1 VESQRY
7 ARTVSVDGTA
17 GVIEVRHDR
26 AGFALRARLELA
38 RPAPRAAIAGRLR
51 RLFDLGADPAAIG
64 SWLRRDP
71 RLARRLRLR
80 PGIRVP
86 GAWDGFELAVRA
98 VLGQQVRVA
107 AATRLAGRLVELHG
121 RRLPG
126 GGVGPGLTHLF
137 PEPAELLRVSAAR
150 LGLPRRRA
158 ETLARLARGVAAGEL
173 RLDAA
178 ADLDAAVAALEAVP
192 GIGPWTAHY
201 VAMRALREPD
211 AFPAGDLG
219 LRRAL
224 GRPGRPAAAARV
236 AAQAEAWRPWRAY
249 AAMLLWSVPR

>member
-1 VESQRY
+1 L
-7 ARTVSVDGTA
+7 
-17 GVIEVRHDR
+17 
-26 AGFALRARLELA
+26 ALRARLRLA
-38 RPAPRAAIAGRLR
+38 RPAPVDAIAERIR
-51 RLFDLGADPAAIG
+51 RLFDLGADPAAIARR
-64 SWLRRDP
+64 LRRDP
-71 RLARRLRLR
+71 RLARRLRQR

-98 VLGQQVRVA
+98 VLGQQVRVE
-107 AATRLAGRLVELHG
+107 AATRLSGRVVELYG

-126 GGVGPGLTHLF
+126 AGFGPGLTHVF
-137 PEPAELLRVSAAR
+137 PEPAALTFVSAAR

-158 ETLARLARGVAAGEL
+158 ETLARLARAVAAGEL

-178 ADLDAAVAALEAVP
+178 TDLDAAVAALETLP

-211 AFPAGDLG
+211 AFPAADLG

-224 GRPGRPAAAARV
+224 GRPGRPATPDRV
-236 AAQAEAWRPWRAY
+236 AALAEAWRPWRAY